1 MTPLLAG
8 LLGSEVA
15 VVETGSTEPDRDAL
29 LPQERSLIAKAA
41 PGRVRD
47 FTLGRRCARQAMD
60 RLGVKGVA
68 VLSGPGREPLWPDE
82 LVGSITHTAGYVAAA
97 VARRS
102 DRLAVGIDVE
112 PNGPLEDG
120 VVARIA
126 RPEELT
132 QLATEG
138 PLSVERLLFCAKEA
152 IYKVW
157 FPIAGCWLGYHDAS
171 VQLDLGGGT
180 FDAEILIDGPLR
192 SLSGRFAHDDR
203 FVVAAIEL
211 SADHPLRSAV
221 S

>member
-8 LLGSEVA
+8 LVSPEVV
-15 VVETGSTEPDRDAL
+15 VVETGSTEPDRAAL
-29 LPQERSLIAKAA
+29 LPQERPLIAKAA

-47 FTLGRRCARQAMD
+47 FTLGRRCARQAMG
-60 RLGVKGVA
+60 RLGVNEAA
-68 VLSGPGREPLWPDE
+68 VLSGPDREPLWPDE
-82 LVGSITHTAGYVAAA
+82 VVGSITHTAGYVAAA

-126 RPEELT
+126 RQEELP
-132 QLATEG
+132 QLAVEG
-138 PLSVERLLFCAKEA
+138 SLSVERLLFCAKDA

-157 FPIAGCWLGYHDAS
+157 YPIAGCWLGHHDAS
-171 VQLDLGGGT
+171 VQIDLAAGS

-211 SADHPLRSAV
+211 SADHPLKPPV
-221 S
+221 P